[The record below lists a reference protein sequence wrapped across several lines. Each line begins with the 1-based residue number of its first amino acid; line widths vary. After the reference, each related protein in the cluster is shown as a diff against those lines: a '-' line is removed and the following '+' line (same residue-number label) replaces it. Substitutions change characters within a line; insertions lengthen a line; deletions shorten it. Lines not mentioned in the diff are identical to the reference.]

1 MSGWGQTRKYSPRAN
16 VFRFPPESGLNSGIA
31 PCPKRAMCGRLR
43 VGKTNL
49 HVAGLVGAAMCSA
62 LGAVRMTAGHNA
74 LRGSGPD
81 QQQAFSEPVGMPQ
94 PCQEPTL
101 RDDCCWRKAVVSQA
115 NRKQLRWTVHSDLN
129 RLPTAGRL
137 WCAYVALRVFVDC
150 YRPIAPAGRR
160 AGCAGS

>member
-1 MSGWGQTRKYSPRAN
+1 
-16 VFRFPPESGLNSGIA
+16 
-31 PCPKRAMCGRLR
+31 MCGRLR

-101 RDDCCWRKAVVSQA
+101 RDDCCWREADGRRV
-115 NRKQLRWTVHSDLN
+115 
-129 RLPTAGRL
+129 GRL
-137 WCAYVALRVFVDC
+137 RKSQIRFTVGV
-150 YRPIAPAGRR
+150 
-160 AGCAGS
+160 

>member
-1 MSGWGQTRKYSPRAN
+1 
-16 VFRFPPESGLNSGIA
+16 
-31 PCPKRAMCGRLR
+31 MCGGLR

-74 LRGSGPD
+74 LRESGPD

-101 RDDCCWRKAVVSQA
+101 RDDCCWRKAAVEPGAGRTFSTEIQA
-115 NRKQLRWTVHSDLN
+115 NLTIAAANKVVHN
-129 RLPTAGRL
+129 GGHKTKAGPL
-137 WCAYVALRVFVDC
+137 TKPYFIGFLGFPETTD
-150 YRPIAPAGRR
+150 
-160 AGCAGS
+160 